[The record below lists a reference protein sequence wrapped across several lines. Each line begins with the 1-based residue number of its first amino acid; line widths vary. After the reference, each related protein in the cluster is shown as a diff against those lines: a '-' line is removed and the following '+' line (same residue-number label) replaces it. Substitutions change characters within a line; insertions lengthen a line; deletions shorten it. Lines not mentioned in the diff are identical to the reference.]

1 MLEKLEV
8 TKMAQAMAAQAGQ
21 RMAVIAR
28 NVAHADTPGYKVQD
42 VPDFRAAY
50 AAQSA
55 GDGLRVSRSGH
66 ISVSN
71 VTPADVPHE
80 VPGAASPNGNTVS
93 IETEMVKMAE
103 VRQQHDMA
111 LSIYRS
117 TSEILR
123 TALGRGR

>member
-8 TKMAQAMAAQAGQ
+8 TRMAQAMASQAGK

-28 NVAHADTPGYKVQD
+28 NVAHADTPGYKAQD
-42 VPDFRAAY
+42 LPDFAREY
-50 AAQSA
+50 SAQTR
-55 GDGLRVSRSGH
+55 GDGMKATRPGHTTASELRLRAG
-66 ISVSN
+66 
-71 VTPADVPHE
+71 PRE

-93 IETEMVKMAE
+93 VETEMVKVAE
-103 VRQQHDMA
+103 LRQQHDMA

-117 TSEILR
+117 TSDILR